1 MSLSP
6 LLCNLGS
13 PYLVYPLRWRVHVY
27 IYAYVA
33 TGFRF
38 IQDFGLYRISVYSGF
53 SLYRISVYSG
63 FGLDRFHCI
72 FYWNTQIMQIKPQ
85 VWSIGFVKFTS
96 FYCDYVSFSTAMQL
110 GFTIFGLHVVST
122 NIYASHAPCKSFV
135 WFSFQKINQIK
146 WHWNWN

>member
-1 MSLSP
+1 MIGPTNKNNSLFIMFINP
-6 LLCNLGS
+6 KYWNGKLLQWNWSKPNLLGTNFCAS
-13 PYLVYPLRWRVHVY
+13 Y
-27 IYAYVA
+27 IR
-33 TGFRF
+33 TLFKGWF

-85 VWSIGFVKFTS
+85 V
-96 FYCDYVSFSTAMQL
+96 
-110 GFTIFGLHVVST
+110 ST